1 MKRKFLKKIAL
12 IVSLM
17 VVGQSVYTFAKS
29 SRFNEVEKSTLNE
42 NIDLDKLA
50 LWYDEP
56 ATNWEN
62 EALPIGNGYMG
73 GMIFGSVASERIQ
86 YNEKTL
92 WSGGPGAW
100 EGYNGGNKEG
110 AWEAVQEI
118 RKILADGG
126 TPSNDLYQ
134 RVCGD
139 QRAYG
144 AYQNFGDIFLDFKS
158 HEESKVTNYR
168 RELNIEES
176 LSTVKYNYKGVNYE
190 REYFCSYPDN
200 VMVIKLKA
208 DKASSLTVD
217 VRNEGAHNGK
227 NLSVENNT
235 LILSGAIEDNGMK
248 YESQIKV
255 INTGGSIQDKEDRI
269 SVENADEITIIM
281 SAGTDYVNEY
291 PTYKGEDPHS
301 AVTERI
307 NNAVNLGYDELK
319 SRHIEDY
326 KNLFDR
332 VNLNLGELKLD
343 KPTDEMLNE
352 YKTNQSN
359 SLETLFFQYGRYLL
373 ISSSREGSLPANLQG
388 VWNNSNNPPWSS
400 DYHFNVNIQMNYWP
414 AEVANLSE
422 TAIPLVE
429 YVESLREPGR
439 KTAEMHCGIEGA
451 MENKNGWTVNTMN
464 NPFGFTAMGWE
475 FDWGWAPTS
484 NAWISQNLWE
494 HYQFTEDKDYLR
506 ENIYPIMKEAA
517 QFWTQFLVEY
527 THSDGKTY
535 LVSSPSYSPEHGP
548 RTVGT
553 TFDQE
558 LIWQLFTDTI
568 KASETLGIDEEFRAE
583 LENKRERLLKPQIGK
598 HGQVQEWKDDIDDPN
613 NNHRHISHL
622 VGLYPGTQINQKD
635 TPELYEA
642 AKVTMNHRGDGGTG
656 WSKANKINLWARLLD
671 GDRAHRLLENQLTTS
686 TLENLF
692 DTHPPFQIDGNMG
705 AVSGMAEML
714 VQSHLGTINP
724 LPALPTAWE
733 DGSFDGLKARGNF
746 EISANWNNNSLN
758 LLKIKSSSGND
769 CYLEYP
775 GITEAIITD
784 ANGNKITPEVVSENV
799 VKFQTE
805 VNGEYKVEGMPM
817 EKPEK
822 VNGLKALRNGDNSVS
837 LKWNKTKFAEG
848 YDVYRKGKG
857 DFELIAEDVKTEEF
871 IDENAPSNDSY
882 SYLYYVVAKNSEGL
896 GEASEKVAVET
907 SVYLSELEWKSA
919 STGYGEIQKDAS
931 CDGNTITLKGENG
944 EKVSYDKGIGTHAH
958 SEIVYSLEGLDY
970 YDYFETFVGVDQEM
984 AGTVA
989 SISFEVYLDNEKVFD
1004 SGLMTGDT
1012 KQKHVKVPIAG
1023 KNTLKLVVKDG
1034 GDSIGSDHGSFGDAK
1049 LTKVHA
1055 ASNADLKSLNINGN
1069 PLEEFNGSKYEY
1081 SYDLKRGENLQ
1092 NLNIEAE
1099 AFTSEAKI
1107 EITKPEELPGE
1118 AVVRVTS
1125 KDETMHKEYRVLIKP
1140 YVIVE
1145 ESIIAYYNFENSSNL
1160 GEDSSKNSF
1169 HGEVN
1174 GTVTQGDSKDGK
1186 AANFGDGYIRVESN
1200 DSLKLDDN
1208 IVIETEVYLD
1218 EYTNYWQKIAQKINN
1233 GTGKGGFLIDVSPQG
1248 KLRFHAEGSITQFI
1262 SNKAIPLNEWTNI
1275 KVIFEHSKGEASIY
1289 INGELD
1295 KTVKPSSP
1303 LEVSD
1308 LPLIIGADSNGND
1321 KLKGKMNNLTIS
1333 SIERRVASSNASLSD
1348 ISING
1353 ETMEGFKKDV
1363 FDYEID
1369 LEEGTNIVP
1378 EITATSEDSNAT
1390 IEIKNTEILPG
1401 VSKIKV
1407 IAEDGTESIYT
1418 INLNVKV
1425 KNPLKADFNKNGEI
1439 DLGDLSM
1446 VSKYFGSNN
1455 SDFDLDGDGLV
1466 GEYEINFVSSELLK

>member
-12 IVSLM
+12 LVSLM

-29 SRFNEVEKSTLNE
+29 SRFNEVGNSTLNE

-56 ATNWEN
+56 ATKWEN

-73 GMIFGSVASERIQ
+73 GMIFGSVSSERIQ

-100 EGYNGGNKEG
+100 EDYNGGNKEG

-118 RKILADGG
+118 RKLLAEGK

-255 INTGGSIQDKEDRI
+255 INTGGSIQDKEDKI

-568 KASETLGIDEEFRAE
+568 KASETLGVDEEFRAE

-724 LPALPTAWE
+724 LPALPTAWD

-746 EISANWNNNSLN
+746 EVSANWNNNSLN
-758 LLKIKSSSGND
+758 LLKIKSGSGND

-799 VKFQTE
+799 VKFPTE
-805 VNGEYKVEGMPM
+805 VNGEYKIEGMPM

-837 LKWNKTKFAEG
+837 LKWNKTKFAEV
-848 YDVYRKGKG
+848 YDIYRKGEG

-871 IDENAPSNDSY
+871 IDENAPSN
-882 SYLYYVVAKNSEGL
+882 A
-896 GEASEKVAVET
+896 
-907 SVYLSELEWKSA
+907 
-919 STGYGEIQKDAS
+919 
-931 CDGNTITLKGENG
+931 
-944 EKVSYDKGIGTHAH
+944 
-958 SEIVYSLEGLDY
+958 
-970 YDYFETFVGVDQEM
+970 
-984 AGTVA
+984 
-989 SISFEVYLDNEKVFD
+989 
-1004 SGLMTGDT
+1004 
-1012 KQKHVKVPIAG
+1012 
-1023 KNTLKLVVKDG
+1023 
-1034 GDSIGSDHGSFGDAK
+1034 
-1049 LTKVHA
+1049 
-1055 ASNADLKSLNINGN
+1055 
-1069 PLEEFNGSKYEY
+1069 
-1081 SYDLKRGENLQ
+1081 
-1092 NLNIEAE
+1092 
-1099 AFTSEAKI
+1099 
-1107 EITKPEELPGE
+1107 
-1118 AVVRVTS
+1118 
-1125 KDETMHKEYRVLIKP
+1125 
-1140 YVIVE
+1140 
-1145 ESIIAYYNFENSSNL
+1145 II
-1160 GEDSSKNSF
+1160 
-1169 HGEVN
+1169 
-1174 GTVTQGDSKDGK
+1174 
-1186 AANFGDGYIRVESN
+1186 
-1200 DSLKLDDN
+1200 
-1208 IVIETEVYLD
+1208 
-1218 EYTNYWQKIAQKINN
+1218 
-1233 GTGKGGFLIDVSPQG
+1233 
-1248 KLRFHAEGSITQFI
+1248 
-1262 SNKAIPLNEWTNI
+1262 
-1275 KVIFEHSKGEASIY
+1275 
-1289 INGELD
+1289 
-1295 KTVKPSSP
+1295 
-1303 LEVSD
+1303 
-1308 LPLIIGADSNGND
+1308 II
-1321 KLKGKMNNLTIS
+1321 
-1333 SIERRVASSNASLSD
+1333 
-1348 ISING
+1348 
-1353 ETMEGFKKDV
+1353 
-1363 FDYEID
+1363 
-1369 LEEGTNIVP
+1369 
-1378 EITATSEDSNAT
+1378 
-1390 IEIKNTEILPG
+1390 
-1401 VSKIKV
+1401 
-1407 IAEDGTESIYT
+1407 
-1418 INLNVKV
+1418 
-1425 KNPLKADFNKNGEI
+1425 
-1439 DLGDLSM
+1439 
-1446 VSKYFGSNN
+1446 
-1455 SDFDLDGDGLV
+1455 
-1466 GEYEINFVSSELLK
+1466 

>member
-73 GMIFGSVASERIQ
+73 GMVFGSVASERIQ

-583 LENKRERLLKPQIGK
+583 LEDKRERLLTPQIGK

-837 LKWNKTKFAEG
+837 LKWNKTKFAEC

-970 YDYFETFVGVDQEM
+970 YDYFETFVWVDQEM

-989 SISFEVYLDNEKVFD
+989 SISFEVYLDHEKVFD

>member
-56 ATNWEN
+56 AINWEN

-118 RKILADGG
+118 RKILAEGG

-158 HEESKVTNYR
+158 HEESKITNYR

-281 SAGTDYVNEY
+281 SAGTDYINEY

-307 NNAVNLGYDELK
+307 NNAVNLGYNELK

-494 HYQFTEDKDYLR
+494 HYKFTDDKDYLR

-758 LLKIKSSSGND
+758 LLKIKSGSGND

-837 LKWNKTKFAEG
+837 LKWNKTKFAEC

-989 SISFEVYLDNEKVFD
+989 SISFEVYLDHEKVFD

-1418 INLNVKV
+1418 INLNIKV

>member
-73 GMIFGSVASERIQ
+73 GMVFGSVASERIQ

-583 LENKRERLLKPQIGK
+583 LEDKRERLLTPQIGK

-724 LPALPTAWE
+724 LPALPTAWD

-837 LKWNKTKFAEG
+837 LKWNKTKFAEC

-989 SISFEVYLDNEKVFD
+989 SISFEVYLDHEKVFD

>member
-12 IVSLM
+12 LVSLM

-29 SRFNEVEKSTLNE
+29 SRFNELENSTLNE

-56 ATNWEN
+56 ATKWEN

-73 GMIFGSVASERIQ
+73 GMIFGSVSSERIQ

-92 WSGGPGAW
+92 WSGGPGVW

-110 AWEAVQEI
+110 AWEAVKEI
-118 RKILADGG
+118 RKILAEGK

-134 RVCGD
+134 RVCGN

-144 AYQNFGDIFLDFKS
+144 AYQNFGDIFLDFKF
-158 HEESKVTNYR
+158 HEDNKVTNYK

-200 VMVIKLKA
+200 VIVIKLKA
-208 DKASSLTVD
+208 DKASYLTVD

-227 NLSVENNT
+227 KLSVENNT
-235 LILSGAIEDNGMK
+235 LILSGSIEDNGMK

-255 INTGGSIQDKEDRI
+255 INTGGSIKDKKDRI

-281 SAGTDYVNEY
+281 SAGTDYINEY

-439 KTAEMHCGIEGA
+439 KTAQMHCGIEDA
-451 MENKNGWTVNTMN
+451 IENKNGWTVNTMN

-484 NAWISQNLWE
+484 NAWISQNLWD
-494 HYQFTEDKDYLR
+494 HYKFTDDKEYLR

-568 KASETLGIDEEFRAE
+568 KASETLGIDEEFRVE
-583 LENKRERLLKPQIGK
+583 LENKKERLLKPQIGK
-598 HGQVQEWKDDIDDPN
+598 YGQVQEWKDDIDTQND
-613 NNHRHISHL
+613 NHRHISHL

-635 TPELYEA
+635 TKELYEA
-642 AKVTMNHRGDGGTG
+642 AKVTMNNRGDGGTG

-671 GDRAHRLLENQLTTS
+671 GDRAHRLLKNQLTTS

-758 LLKIKSSSGND
+758 LLKVKSGSGND

-775 GITEAIITD
+775 GIKKAIIID
-784 ANGNKITPEVVSENV
+784 VNGNKITPEVVSENV
-799 VKFQTE
+799 VKFKTE
-805 VNGEYKVEGMPM
+805 VNGEYKVEGIPM

-822 VNGLKALRNGDNSVS
+822 VNGLKALRNGDNYVS
-837 LKWNKTKFAEG
+837 LKWNKTKFAES
-848 YDVYRKGKG
+848 YDIYRKGEG
-857 DFELIAEDVKTEEF
+857 DFELIAEDIKTEEF
-871 IDENAPSNDSY
+871 IDENAHSNDNY
-882 SYLYYVVAKNSEGL
+882 SYVYYLVAKNSEGL
-896 GEASEKVAVET
+896 GEASEKVSVET
-907 SVYLSELEWKSA
+907 NVYLSELEWKSG

-931 CDGNTITLKGENG
+931 CDGNIITLKGENG
-944 EKVSYDKGIGTHAH
+944 QNVSYDKGIGTHAN
-958 SEIVYSLEGLDY
+958 SEIVYSLKGLDY

-984 AGTVA
+984 AGTMA
-989 SISFEVYLDNEKVFD
+989 SISFEVYLDDEKVFD

-1012 KQKHVKVPIAG
+1012 TQQHVKVPISG
-1023 KNTLKLVVKDG
+1023 KNILKLVVKDG
-1034 GDSIGSDHGSFGDAK
+1034 GNDIGSDHGSFGDAK
-1049 LTKVHA
+1049 LTKVHTN
-1055 ASNADLKSLNINGN
+1055 SNADLKSLKINGN
-1069 PLEEFNGSKYEY
+1069 YLEGFNGSKYEY
-1081 SYDLKRGENLQ
+1081 SYDLKKGENLQ

-1099 AFTSEAKI
+1099 TFISEAKI
-1107 EITKPEELPGE
+1107 EIKKPEELPGE
-1118 AVVRVTS
+1118 AVVKVTS
-1125 KDETMHKEYRVLIKP
+1125 KDETMNNEYKVLINP

-1145 ESIIAYYNFENSSNL
+1145 ESVIADYNFEDYSNL

-1174 GTVTQGDSKDGK
+1174 GTVSQVDSKDGK
-1186 AANFGDGYIRVESN
+1186 AADFGDGYINIESN
-1200 DSLKLDDN
+1200 DLLKLDDN

-1233 GTGKGGFLIDVSPQG
+1233 GTGKGGFLIDISPQG
-1248 KLRFHAEGSITQFI
+1248 KLRFHAEGAITQFI
-1262 SNKAIPLNEWTNI
+1262 SNKAIPLNKWTNI

-1295 KTVKPSSP
+1295 KIVKPSSV

-1308 LPLIIGADSNGND
+1308 LPLIIGADVNGND
-1321 KLKGKMNNLTIS
+1321 KLKGKMNKLTIS
-1333 SIERRVASSNASLSD
+1333 SIKRRVASSNASLSD
-1348 ISING
+1348 ISVNG
-1353 ETMEGFKKDV
+1353 KTIESFKKDV
-1363 FDYEID
+1363 FDYEIE
-1369 LEEGTNIVP
+1369 LEEGTNAVP
-1378 EITATSEDSNAT
+1378 EITAISEDSNAT
-1390 IEIKNTEILPG
+1390 IKVKNAEFLPG
-1401 VSKIKV
+1401 VGKIKV
-1407 IAEDGTESIYT
+1407 VAEDGTENIYT
-1418 INLNVKV
+1418 INLNLKV

-1455 SDFDLDGDGLV
+1455 SEFDLDGDDFV
-1466 GEYEINFVSSELLK
+1466 GEYEINFVSTELLK

>member
-17 VVGQSVYTFAKS
+17 VVRQSVYTFAKS

-217 VRNEGAHNGK
+217 VSEEGAHNGK

-269 SVENADEITIIM
+269 CVENADEITIIM
-281 SAGTDYVNEY
+281 SAGTDYINEY

-494 HYQFTEDKDYLR
+494 HYNFTDDKDYLR

-568 KASETLGIDEEFRAE
+568 KASETLEIDEEFRAE

-758 LLKIKSSSGND
+758 LLKIKSGSGND

-837 LKWNKTKFAEG
+837 LKWNKTKFAEV
-848 YDVYRKGKG
+848 YDVYRKGEG

-907 SVYLSELEWKSA
+907 SVYLSELEWESA

-1081 SYDLKRGENLQ
+1081 SYDLKKGENLQ

-1390 IEIKNTEILPG
+1390 IEIKNAEILPG

-1407 IAEDGTESIYT
+1407 VAEDGTESIYT
-1418 INLNVKV
+1418 INLNIKV

-1466 GEYEINFVSSELLK
+1466 GEYEINLVSSELLK

>member
-118 RKILADGG
+118 RKILAEGG

-248 YESQIKV
+248 CESQIKV

-332 VNLNLGELKLD
+332 VDLNLGELKLD

-494 HYQFTEDKDYLR
+494 HYNFTDDKDYLR

-553 TFDQE
+553 TFNQE

-758 LLKIKSSSGND
+758 LLKIKSGSGND

-837 LKWNKTKFAEG
+837 LKWNKTKFAEC

-989 SISFEVYLDNEKVFD
+989 SISFEVYLDHEKVFD

>member
-118 RKILADGG
+118 RKILAEGG

-227 NLSVENNT
+227 NLYVENNT

-343 KPTDEMLNE
+343 KPNDEMLNE

-373 ISSSREGSLPANLQG
+373 ISSSRAGSLPANLQG

-494 HYQFTEDKDYLR
+494 HYNFTDDKDYLR

-758 LLKIKSSSGND
+758 LLKIKSGSGND

-799 VKFQTE
+799 VKFPTE

-837 LKWNKTKFAEG
+837 LKWNKTKFAEC

-871 IDENAPSNDSY
+871 IDENAPLNDSY

-1081 SYDLKRGENLQ
+1081 SYDLKKGENLQ
-1092 NLNIEAE
+1092 NLNVEAE

-1174 GTVTQGDSKDGK
+1174 GTVTQGESKDGK
-1186 AANFGDGYIRVESN
+1186 AANFGDGYISVESN

-1208 IVIETEVYLD
+1208 LVIETEVYLD

-1390 IEIKNTEILPG
+1390 IEIKNAEILPG

>member
-118 RKILADGG
+118 RKILAEGG

-158 HEESKVTNYR
+158 HEESKITNYR

-281 SAGTDYVNEY
+281 SAGTDYINEY

-583 LENKRERLLKPQIGK
+583 LEDKRERLLTPQIGK

-758 LLKIKSSSGND
+758 LLKIKSGSGND

-837 LKWNKTKFAEG
+837 LKWNKTKFAEC

-989 SISFEVYLDNEKVFD
+989 SISFEVYLDHEKVFD

-1333 SIERRVASSNASLSD
+1333 SIERRVASSNSSLSD

-1390 IEIKNTEILPG
+1390 IEIKNAEILPG

-1407 IAEDGTESIYT
+1407 VAEDGTESIYT
-1418 INLNVKV
+1418 INLNIKV

>member
-73 GMIFGSVASERIQ
+73 GMVFGSVASERIQ

-583 LENKRERLLKPQIGK
+583 LEDKRERLLTPQIGK

-758 LLKIKSSSGND
+758 LLKIKSGSGND

-837 LKWNKTKFAEG
+837 LKWNKTKFAEC

-989 SISFEVYLDNEKVFD
+989 SISFEVYLDHEKVFD

-1418 INLNVKV
+1418 INLNIKV

>member
-73 GMIFGSVASERIQ
+73 GMVFGSVASERIQ

-118 RKILADGG
+118 RKILAEGG

-248 YESQIKV
+248 CESQIKV

-494 HYQFTEDKDYLR
+494 HYKFTDDKDYLR

-568 KASETLGIDEEFRAE
+568 KASETLGVDEEFRAE
-583 LENKRERLLKPQIGK
+583 LEDKRERLLTPQIGK

-758 LLKIKSSSGND
+758 LLKIKSGSGND

-837 LKWNKTKFAEG
+837 LKWNKTKFAEC

-989 SISFEVYLDNEKVFD
+989 SISFEVYLDHEKVFD

-1081 SYDLKRGENLQ
+1081 SYDFKKGENLQ

-1233 GTGKGGFLIDVSPQG
+1233 GTGKGGFLIDVSPEG
-1248 KLRFHAEGSITQFI
+1248 KLRFHAEGAITQFI

>member
-12 IVSLM
+12 LVSLM

-29 SRFNEVEKSTLNE
+29 SRFNEVGNSTLNE

-56 ATNWEN
+56 ATKWEN

-73 GMIFGSVASERIQ
+73 GMIFGSVSSERIQ

-100 EGYNGGNKEG
+100 EDYNGGNKEG

-118 RKILADGG
+118 RKLLAEGK
-126 TPSNDLYQ
+126 TPSNDLYK

-255 INTGGSIQDKEDRI
+255 INTGGSIQDKEDKI

-568 KASETLGIDEEFRAE
+568 KASETLGVDEEFRAE

-724 LPALPTAWE
+724 LPALPTAWD

-746 EISANWNNNSLN
+746 EVSANWNNNSLN
-758 LLKIKSSSGND
+758 LLKIKSGSGND

-799 VKFQTE
+799 VKFPTE
-805 VNGEYKVEGMPM
+805 VNGEYKIEGMPM

-837 LKWNKTKFAEG
+837 LKWNKTKFAEV
-848 YDVYRKGKG
+848 YDVYRKGEG

-871 IDENAPSNDSY
+871 IDENAPSNDNY

-896 GEASEKVAVET
+896 
-907 SVYLSELEWKSA
+907 LS
-919 STGYGEIQKDAS
+919 
-931 CDGNTITLKGENG
+931 
-944 EKVSYDKGIGTHAH
+944 
-958 SEIVYSLEGLDY
+958 
-970 YDYFETFVGVDQEM
+970 
-984 AGTVA
+984 
-989 SISFEVYLDNEKVFD
+989 
-1004 SGLMTGDT
+1004 
-1012 KQKHVKVPIAG
+1012 
-1023 KNTLKLVVKDG
+1023 
-1034 GDSIGSDHGSFGDAK
+1034 
-1049 LTKVHA
+1049 
-1055 ASNADLKSLNINGN
+1055 
-1069 PLEEFNGSKYEY
+1069 
-1081 SYDLKRGENLQ
+1081 
-1092 NLNIEAE
+1092 
-1099 AFTSEAKI
+1099 
-1107 EITKPEELPGE
+1107 
-1118 AVVRVTS
+1118 
-1125 KDETMHKEYRVLIKP
+1125 LIH
-1140 YVIVE
+1140 I
-1145 ESIIAYYNFENSSNL
+1145 
-1160 GEDSSKNSF
+1160 
-1169 HGEVN
+1169 
-1174 GTVTQGDSKDGK
+1174 
-1186 AANFGDGYIRVESN
+1186 
-1200 DSLKLDDN
+1200 
-1208 IVIETEVYLD
+1208 
-1218 EYTNYWQKIAQKINN
+1218 
-1233 GTGKGGFLIDVSPQG
+1233 
-1248 KLRFHAEGSITQFI
+1248 
-1262 SNKAIPLNEWTNI
+1262 
-1275 KVIFEHSKGEASIY
+1275 
-1289 INGELD
+1289 
-1295 KTVKPSSP
+1295 
-1303 LEVSD
+1303 
-1308 LPLIIGADSNGND
+1308 
-1321 KLKGKMNNLTIS
+1321 
-1333 SIERRVASSNASLSD
+1333 
-1348 ISING
+1348 
-1353 ETMEGFKKDV
+1353 
-1363 FDYEID
+1363 
-1369 LEEGTNIVP
+1369 
-1378 EITATSEDSNAT
+1378 
-1390 IEIKNTEILPG
+1390 
-1401 VSKIKV
+1401 
-1407 IAEDGTESIYT
+1407 
-1418 INLNVKV
+1418 
-1425 KNPLKADFNKNGEI
+1425 
-1439 DLGDLSM
+1439 
-1446 VSKYFGSNN
+1446 
-1455 SDFDLDGDGLV
+1455 
-1466 GEYEINFVSSELLK
+1466 

>member
-73 GMIFGSVASERIQ
+73 GMVFGSVASERIQ

-583 LENKRERLLKPQIGK
+583 LEDKRERLLTPQIGK

-758 LLKIKSSSGND
+758 LLKIKSGSGND

-837 LKWNKTKFAEG
+837 LKWNKTKFAEC

-989 SISFEVYLDNEKVFD
+989 SISFEVYLDHEKVFD

-1186 AANFGDGYIRVESN
+1186 AANFGDGYIRVGSN

>member
-73 GMIFGSVASERIQ
+73 GMVFGSVASERIQ

-118 RKILADGG
+118 RKILAEGG

-248 YESQIKV
+248 CESQIKV

-494 HYQFTEDKDYLR
+494 HYKFTDDKDYLR

-568 KASETLGIDEEFRAE
+568 KASETLGVDEEFRAE
-583 LENKRERLLKPQIGK
+583 LEDKRERLLTPQIGK

-758 LLKIKSSSGND
+758 LLKIKSGSGND

-837 LKWNKTKFAEG
+837 LKWNKTKFAEC

-989 SISFEVYLDNEKVFD
+989 SISFEVYLDHEKVFD

-1233 GTGKGGFLIDVSPQG
+1233 GTGKGGFLIDVSPEG
-1248 KLRFHAEGSITQFI
+1248 KLRFHAEGAITQFI

>member
-583 LENKRERLLKPQIGK
+583 LEDKRERLLTPQIGK

-837 LKWNKTKFAEG
+837 LKWNKTKFAEC

-989 SISFEVYLDNEKVFD
+989 SISFEVYLDHEKVFD

>member
-118 RKILADGG
+118 RKILAEGG

-208 DKASSLTVD
+208 DKASSLNVD

-400 DYHFNVNIQMNYWP
+400 DYHFNVNIQMNYWT

-429 YVESLREPGR
+429 YIESLREPGR

-494 HYQFTEDKDYLR
+494 HYNFTDDKDYLR

-583 LENKRERLLKPQIGK
+583 LEDKRERLLKPQIGK

-758 LLKIKSSSGND
+758 LLKIKSGSGND

-799 VKFQTE
+799 VKFPTE

-1012 KQKHVKVPIAG
+1012 TQKHVKVPIAG

-1081 SYDLKRGENLQ
+1081 SYDLKKGENLQ
-1092 NLNIEAE
+1092 NLNVEAE

-1390 IEIKNTEILPG
+1390 IEIKNAEILPG

-1418 INLNVKV
+1418 INLNIKV

>member
-118 RKILADGG
+118 RKILAEGG

-158 HEESKVTNYR
+158 HEESKITNYR

-281 SAGTDYVNEY
+281 SAGTDYINEY

-494 HYQFTEDKDYLR
+494 HYKFTEDKDYLR

-583 LENKRERLLKPQIGK
+583 LEDKRERLLTPQIGK

-758 LLKIKSSSGND
+758 LLKIKSGSGND

-837 LKWNKTKFAEG
+837 LKWNKTKFAEC

-989 SISFEVYLDNEKVFD
+989 SISFEVYLDHEKVFD

-1418 INLNVKV
+1418 INLNIKV

>member
-118 RKILADGG
+118 RKILAEGG

-158 HEESKVTNYR
+158 HEESKITNYR

-227 NLSVENNT
+227 NFYVENNT

-494 HYQFTEDKDYLR
+494 HYNFTDDKDYLR

-568 KASETLGIDEEFRAE
+568 KASETLGVDEEFRAE
-583 LENKRERLLKPQIGK
+583 LENKRERVLKPQIGK

-758 LLKIKSSSGND
+758 LLKIKSGSGND

-837 LKWNKTKFAEG
+837 LKWNKTKFAEV
-848 YDVYRKGKG
+848 YDVYRKGEG

-907 SVYLSELEWKSA
+907 SVYLSELEWESA

-1055 ASNADLKSLNINGN
+1055 ASNADLKSLNINGS

-1081 SYDLKRGENLQ
+1081 SYDLKKGENLQ

-1174 GTVTQGDSKDGK
+1174 GTVTQGESKDGK

-1208 IVIETEVYLD
+1208 LVIETEVYLD

-1233 GTGKGGFLIDVSPQG
+1233 STGKGGFLIDVSPQG

-1333 SIERRVASSNASLSD
+1333 SIERRVASSNSSLSD

-1390 IEIKNTEILPG
+1390 IEIKNAEILPG

-1407 IAEDGTESIYT
+1407 VAEDGTESIYT
-1418 INLNVKV
+1418 INLNIKV
-1425 KNPLKADFNKNGEI
+1425 KNSLKADFNKNGEI

>member
-56 ATNWEN
+56 ATSWEN

-118 RKILADGG
+118 RKILAEGG

-319 SRHIEDY
+319 NRHIEDY

-429 YVESLREPGR
+429 YVEILREPGR

-494 HYQFTEDKDYLR
+494 HYKFTDDKEYLR

-758 LLKIKSSSGND
+758 LLKIKSGSGND

-822 VNGLKALRNGDNSVS
+822 VNGLKALRNGDKSVS
-837 LKWNKTKFAEG
+837 LKWNKTKFAEV
-848 YDVYRKGKG
+848 YDVYRKGEG

-907 SVYLSELEWKSA
+907 SVYLSELEWESA

-1055 ASNADLKSLNINGN
+1055 ASNADLKSLNINGS

-1081 SYDLKRGENLQ
+1081 SYDLKKGENLQ

-1174 GTVTQGDSKDGK
+1174 GTVTQGESKDGK

-1275 KVIFEHSKGEASIY
+1275 KVIFEHSKGETSIY

-1407 IAEDGTESIYT
+1407 VAEDGTESIYT
-1418 INLNVKV
+1418 INLNIKV

>member
-583 LENKRERLLKPQIGK
+583 LEDKRERLLTPQIGK

-758 LLKIKSSSGND
+758 LLKIKSGSGND

-837 LKWNKTKFAEG
+837 LKWNKTKFAEC

-989 SISFEVYLDNEKVFD
+989 SISFEVYLDHEKVFD

>member
-1 MKRKFLKKIAL
+1 
-12 IVSLM
+12 
-17 VVGQSVYTFAKS
+17 
-29 SRFNEVEKSTLNE
+29 
-42 NIDLDKLA
+42 
-50 LWYDEP
+50 
-56 ATNWEN
+56 
-62 EALPIGNGYMG
+62 
-73 GMIFGSVASERIQ
+73 
-86 YNEKTL
+86 
-92 WSGGPGAW
+92 
-100 EGYNGGNKEG
+100 
-110 AWEAVQEI
+110 
-118 RKILADGG
+118 
-126 TPSNDLYQ
+126 
-134 RVCGD
+134 
-139 QRAYG
+139 
-144 AYQNFGDIFLDFKS
+144 
-158 HEESKVTNYR
+158 
-168 RELNIEES
+168 
-176 LSTVKYNYKGVNYE
+176 
-190 REYFCSYPDN
+190 
-200 VMVIKLKA
+200 MVIKLKA

-255 INTGGSIQDKEDRI
+255 INNGGSIQDKEDRI

-307 NNAVNLGYDELK
+307 NNAVNLGYNELK

-494 HYQFTEDKDYLR
+494 HYKFTDDKDYLR

-758 LLKIKSSSGND
+758 LLKIKSGSGND

-837 LKWNKTKFAEG
+837 LLNGIRQNLQK
-848 YDVYRKGKG
+848 VMM
-857 DFELIAEDVKTEEF
+857 F
-871 IDENAPSNDSY
+871 I
-882 SYLYYVVAKNSEGL
+882 
-896 GEASEKVAVET
+896 EKV
-907 SVYLSELEWKSA
+907 K
-919 STGYGEIQKDAS
+919 G
-931 CDGNTITLKGENG
+931 TLN
-944 EKVSYDKGIGTHAH
+944 
-958 SEIVYSLEGLDY
+958 
-970 YDYFETFVGVDQEM
+970 
-984 AGTVA
+984 
-989 SISFEVYLDNEKVFD
+989 
-1004 SGLMTGDT
+1004 
-1012 KQKHVKVPIAG
+1012 
-1023 KNTLKLVVKDG
+1023 
-1034 GDSIGSDHGSFGDAK
+1034 
-1049 LTKVHA
+1049 
-1055 ASNADLKSLNINGN
+1055 
-1069 PLEEFNGSKYEY
+1069 
-1081 SYDLKRGENLQ
+1081 
-1092 NLNIEAE
+1092 
-1099 AFTSEAKI
+1099 
-1107 EITKPEELPGE
+1107 
-1118 AVVRVTS
+1118 
-1125 KDETMHKEYRVLIKP
+1125 
-1140 YVIVE
+1140 
-1145 ESIIAYYNFENSSNL
+1145 
-1160 GEDSSKNSF
+1160 
-1169 HGEVN
+1169 
-1174 GTVTQGDSKDGK
+1174 
-1186 AANFGDGYIRVESN
+1186 
-1200 DSLKLDDN
+1200 
-1208 IVIETEVYLD
+1208 
-1218 EYTNYWQKIAQKINN
+1218 
-1233 GTGKGGFLIDVSPQG
+1233 
-1248 KLRFHAEGSITQFI
+1248 
-1262 SNKAIPLNEWTNI
+1262 
-1275 KVIFEHSKGEASIY
+1275 
-1289 INGELD
+1289 
-1295 KTVKPSSP
+1295 
-1303 LEVSD
+1303 
-1308 LPLIIGADSNGND
+1308 
-1321 KLKGKMNNLTIS
+1321 
-1333 SIERRVASSNASLSD
+1333 
-1348 ISING
+1348 
-1353 ETMEGFKKDV
+1353 
-1363 FDYEID
+1363 
-1369 LEEGTNIVP
+1369 
-1378 EITATSEDSNAT
+1378 
-1390 IEIKNTEILPG
+1390 
-1401 VSKIKV
+1401 
-1407 IAEDGTESIYT
+1407 
-1418 INLNVKV
+1418 
-1425 KNPLKADFNKNGEI
+1425 
-1439 DLGDLSM
+1439 
-1446 VSKYFGSNN
+1446 
-1455 SDFDLDGDGLV
+1455 
-1466 GEYEINFVSSELLK
+1466 

>member
-73 GMIFGSVASERIQ
+73 GMVFGSVASERIQ

-527 THSDGKTY
+527 THSDGKPY

-583 LENKRERLLKPQIGK
+583 LEDKRERLLTPQIGK

-837 LKWNKTKFAEG
+837 LKWNKTKFAEC

-989 SISFEVYLDNEKVFD
+989 SISFEVYLDHEKVFD

>member
-29 SRFNEVEKSTLNE
+29 SRFNELEKSTLNE

-217 VRNEGAHNGK
+217 VRNEGVHNGK

-255 INTGGSIQDKEDRI
+255 INTGGLIQDKEDRI

-281 SAGTDYVNEY
+281 SAGTDYINEY

-568 KASETLGIDEEFRAE
+568 KASETLGVDEEFRAE

-758 LLKIKSSSGND
+758 LLKIKSGSGND

-848 YDVYRKGKG
+848 YDVYRKREG

-931 CDGNTITLKGENG
+931 YDGNTITLKGENG

-1081 SYDLKRGENLQ
+1081 SYDLKKGENLQ
-1092 NLNIEAE
+1092 NLNVEAE

-1125 KDETMHKEYRVLIKP
+1125 KDETMHKEYRVLINP

-1186 AANFGDGYIRVESN
+1186 AANFGNGYIRVESN

-1233 GTGKGGFLIDVSPQG
+1233 GTGKGGFLIDVSPEG

-1275 KVIFEHSKGEASIY
+1275 KVVFEHSKGEASIY

-1390 IEIKNTEILPG
+1390 IEIKNAEILPG

-1407 IAEDGTESIYT
+1407 VAEDGTESIYT
-1418 INLNVKV
+1418 INLNIKV

>member
-73 GMIFGSVASERIQ
+73 GMVFGSVASERIQ

-583 LENKRERLLKPQIGK
+583 LEDKRERLLTPQIGK

-837 LKWNKTKFAEG
+837 LKWNKTKFAEC

-989 SISFEVYLDNEKVFD
+989 SISFEVYLDHEKVFD

-1186 AANFGDGYIRVESN
+1186 AANFGDGYISVESN

>member
-73 GMIFGSVASERIQ
+73 GMIFGSVSSERIQ

-100 EGYNGGNKEG
+100 EAYNGGNKEG
-110 AWEAVQEI
+110 AWEDVQEI

-144 AYQNFGDIFLDFKS
+144 AYQNFGDIFLDFKT
-158 HEESKVTNYR
+158 HEDNKVNNYR
-168 RELNIEES
+168 RELNIEEA
-176 LSTVKYNYKGVNYE
+176 LSTVKYNYEGVNYE

-494 HYQFTEDKDYLR
+494 HYNFTDDKDYLR

-758 LLKIKSSSGND
+758 LLKIKSGSGND

-837 LKWNKTKFAEG
+837 LKWNKTKFAEC
-848 YDVYRKGKG
+848 YDIYRKGEG

-871 IDENAPSNDSY
+871 IDENAHSNDSY

-907 SVYLSELEWKSA
+907 SVYLSELEWESA

-1081 SYDLKRGENLQ
+1081 SYDLKKGENLQ

-1174 GTVTQGDSKDGK
+1174 STVTQGDSKDGK

-1233 GTGKGGFLIDVSPQG
+1233 STGKGGFLIDVSPEG

-1333 SIERRVASSNASLSD
+1333 SIERRVASSNSSLSD

-1378 EITATSEDSNAT
+1378 EITAASEDSNAT
-1390 IEIKNTEILPG
+1390 IEIKNAEILPG

-1407 IAEDGTESIYT
+1407 VAEDGTESIYT
-1418 INLNVKV
+1418 INLNIKV

>member
-17 VVGQSVYTFAKS
+17 VVRQSVYTFAKS

-269 SVENADEITIIM
+269 CVENADEITIIM
-281 SAGTDYVNEY
+281 SAGTDYINEY

-494 HYQFTEDKDYLR
+494 HYNFTDDKDYLR

-568 KASETLGIDEEFRAE
+568 KASETLEIDEEFRAE

-758 LLKIKSSSGND
+758 LLKIKSGSGND

-837 LKWNKTKFAEG
+837 LKWNKTKFAEV
-848 YDVYRKGKG
+848 YDVYRKGEG

-907 SVYLSELEWKSA
+907 SVYLSELEWESA

-1081 SYDLKRGENLQ
+1081 SYDLKKGENLQ

-1390 IEIKNTEILPG
+1390 IEIKNAEILPG

-1407 IAEDGTESIYT
+1407 VAEDGTESIYT
-1418 INLNVKV
+1418 INLNIKV

-1446 VSKYFGSNN
+1446 GSKYFGSNN

-1466 GEYEINFVSSELLK
+1466 GEYEINLVSSELLK

>member
-42 NIDLDKLA
+42 KINLDKLA

-56 ATNWEN
+56 ATKWEN
-62 EALPIGNGYMG
+62 QALPIGNGYMG
-73 GMIFGSVASERIQ
+73 GMIFGSVSSERIQ

-100 EGYNGGNKEG
+100 EDYNGGNKEG

-144 AYQNFGDIFLDFKS
+144 AYQNFGDIFLDFKT
-158 HEESKVTNYR
+158 HEDNKVNNYR
-168 RELNIEES
+168 RELNIEEA
-176 LSTVKYNYKGVNYE
+176 LSTVKYNYEGVNYE

-227 NLSVENNT
+227 KLSVENNT
-235 LILSGAIEDNGMK
+235 LVLSGAIEDNGMK

-494 HYQFTEDKDYLR
+494 HYKFTDDKDYLR

-635 TPELYEA
+635 TLELYEA

-714 VQSHLGTINP
+714 IQSHLGTINP

-758 LLKIKSSSGND
+758 LLKIKSGSGND

-837 LKWNKTKFAEG
+837 LKWNKTKFAEV
-848 YDVYRKGKG
+848 YDVYRKGEG

-907 SVYLSELEWKSA
+907 SVYLSELEWESA

-1055 ASNADLKSLNINGN
+1055 ASNADLKSLNINGS

-1081 SYDLKRGENLQ
+1081 SYDLKKGENLQ

-1174 GTVTQGDSKDGK
+1174 GTVTQGESKDGK
-1186 AANFGDGYIRVESN
+1186 AANFGDGYISVESN

-1208 IVIETEVYLD
+1208 LVIESEVYLD

-1233 GTGKGGFLIDVSPQG
+1233 STGKGGFLIDVSPQG

-1333 SIERRVASSNASLSD
+1333 SIERRVASRNSSLSD

-1390 IEIKNTEILPG
+1390 IEIKNAEILPG

-1407 IAEDGTESIYT
+1407 VAEDGTESIYT
-1418 INLNVKV
+1418 INLNIKV

-1446 VSKYFGSNN
+1446 VSKYFGANN

>member
-73 GMIFGSVASERIQ
+73 GMVFGSVASERIQ

-583 LENKRERLLKPQIGK
+583 LEDKRERLLTPQIGK

-837 LKWNKTKFAEG
+837 LKWNKTKFAEC

-989 SISFEVYLDNEKVFD
+989 SISFEVYLDHEKVFD

-1248 KLRFHAEGSITQFI
+1248 KLRFHAEVSITQFI

-1275 KVIFEHSKGEASIY
+1275 KGIFEHSKGEASIY

-1390 IEIKNTEILPG
+1390 IEIKNAEILPG

-1407 IAEDGTESIYT
+1407 VAEDGTESIYT

>member
-56 ATNWEN
+56 ATSWEN

-118 RKILADGG
+118 RKILAEGG

-139 QRAYG
+139 QKAYG

-158 HEESKVTNYR
+158 HEESKITNYR

-255 INTGGSIQDKEDRI
+255 INTGGSIKDKEDRI

-568 KASETLGIDEEFRAE
+568 KASETLGVDEEFRAE

-758 LLKIKSSSGND
+758 LLKIKSGSGND

-805 VNGEYKVEGMPM
+805 VNGEYKVEGMPV

-848 YDVYRKGKG
+848 YDVYRKGEG

-871 IDENAPSNDSY
+871 IDENAPLNDSY

-907 SVYLSELEWKSA
+907 SVYLSELEWESA

-931 CDGNTITLKGENG
+931 CDGNKITLKGENG

-989 SISFEVYLDNEKVFD
+989 SISFEVYLDHEKVFD

-1049 LTKVHA
+1049 LTKVYA

-1081 SYDLKRGENLQ
+1081 SYDLKKGENLQ

-1125 KDETMHKEYRVLIKP
+1125 KDETMHKEYKVLINP

-1145 ESIIAYYNFENSSNL
+1145 ESIISYYNFENSSNL

-1174 GTVTQGDSKDGK
+1174 GTVTQGESKDGK
-1186 AANFGDGYIRVESN
+1186 AANFGDGYISVESN

-1233 GTGKGGFLIDVSPQG
+1233 STGKGGFLIDVSPQG

-1333 SIERRVASSNASLSD
+1333 SIERRVASSNSSLSD

-1390 IEIKNTEILPG
+1390 IEIKNAEILPG

-1455 SDFDLDGDGLV
+1455 SDFDLDRDGLV

>member
-56 ATNWEN
+56 ATSWEN

-118 RKILADGG
+118 RKILAEGG

-139 QRAYG
+139 QKAYG

-583 LENKRERLLKPQIGK
+583 LEDKRERLLKPQIGK

-758 LLKIKSSSGND
+758 LLKIKSGSGND

-837 LKWNKTKFAEG
+837 LKWNKTKFAEC

-989 SISFEVYLDNEKVFD
+989 SISFEVYLDHEKVFD

>member
-281 SAGTDYVNEY
+281 SAGTDYINEY

-837 LKWNKTKFAEG
+837 LKWNKTKFAEC

-989 SISFEVYLDNEKVFD
+989 SISFEVYLDHEKVFD

-1390 IEIKNTEILPG
+1390 IEIKNAEILPG

-1418 INLNVKV
+1418 INLNIKV

>member
-42 NIDLDKLA
+42 KIDLDKLA

-56 ATNWEN
+56 ATKWEN
-62 EALPIGNGYMG
+62 QALPIGNGYMG
-73 GMIFGSVASERIQ
+73 GMIFGSVSSERIQ

-100 EGYNGGNKEG
+100 EDYNGGNKEG

-144 AYQNFGDIFLDFKS
+144 AYQNFGDIFLDFKT
-158 HEESKVTNYR
+158 HEDNKVNNYR
-168 RELNIEES
+168 RELNIEEA
-176 LSTVKYNYKGVNYE
+176 LSTVKYNYEGVNYE

-494 HYQFTEDKDYLR
+494 HYKFTDDKDYLR

-714 VQSHLGTINP
+714 IQSHLGTINP

-837 LKWNKTKFAEG
+837 LKWNKTKFAEC

-989 SISFEVYLDNEKVFD
+989 SISFEVYLDHEKVFD

>member
-56 ATNWEN
+56 ATSWEN

-118 RKILADGG
+118 RKILAEGG

-429 YVESLREPGR
+429 YVEILREPGR

-494 HYQFTEDKDYLR
+494 HYKFTDDKEYLR

-758 LLKIKSSSGND
+758 LLKIKSGSGND

-822 VNGLKALRNGDNSVS
+822 VNGLKALRNGDKSVS
-837 LKWNKTKFAEG
+837 LKWNKTKFAEV
-848 YDVYRKGKG
+848 YDVYRKGEG

-907 SVYLSELEWKSA
+907 SVYLSELEWESA

-1055 ASNADLKSLNINGN
+1055 ASNADLKSLNINGS

-1081 SYDLKRGENLQ
+1081 SYDLKKGENLQ

-1174 GTVTQGDSKDGK
+1174 GTVTQGESKDGK

-1275 KVIFEHSKGEASIY
+1275 KVIFEHSKGETSIY

-1407 IAEDGTESIYT
+1407 VAEDGTESIYT
-1418 INLNVKV
+1418 INLNIKV